1 MKVEKGKGKVVEGVG
16 DTVTAGGDDIY
27 VVAAVVIKGG
37 AKVESPFAM
46 GGPGGAGIGGVKS
59 HDQLARGVD
68 WVGGKIKGEAVEA
81 GPGRESGV
89 RGVGAEIVEGELSV
103 GKKFVPE
110 VGGKVRMA
118 RGEDGDKVVFGSAEV
133 AFGKVGAVI
142 VGGDVLDREVLTGK
156 ELTEGEGGFVVND

>member
-1 MKVEKGKGKVVEGVG
+1 
-16 DTVTAGGDDIY
+16 
-27 VVAAVVIKGG
+27 
-37 AKVESPFAM
+37 
-46 GGPGGAGIGGVKS
+46 
-59 HDQLARGVD
+59 
-68 WVGGKIKGEAVEA
+68 VGGKIKGEAVEA

-142 VGGDVLDREVLTGK
+142 VGGGTYWTGRCWLAKNWRREREVSLSRISWGRGWSRSRK
-156 ELTEGEGGFVVND
+156 KARTEVKAVIYDGGVLLGRGV